1 MGDVGRQQ
9 YTQGMSFESAWK
21 DKAGTSTLLLL
32 VHAALPPLQVSP
44 ATPILTVISVESAK
58 SNLGL

>member
-9 YTQGMSFESAWK
+9 YTQGMSFGSAWK
-21 DKAGTSTLLLL
+21 GNAEASMLLLP
-32 VHAALPPLQVSP
+32 VYAALPPLQVSP
-44 ATPILTVISVESAK
+44 ATPILTVIFVGSAK